1 MNNSLYKIL
10 LAGLMVCSISCK
22 KTTSTPAPVLATVI
36 TSNVSAIALASAT
49 SGGNITSDGGS
60 AITERGICYNTTTNP
75 TTANNKVV
83 SGSSAGTFTANMS
96 GLTENTIYYVR
107 AYAINSAGTSYGQVV
122 QFITLATQ
130 FETVTIGTQIWMKKN
145 LNVSTYRNGDPI
157 PEVTDTIVWAGLS
170 TGAWGY
176 YNNDPANGAVYGK
189 LYNWYAVND
198 ARNIAPSGWH
208 VATDADWSTL
218 TTFLGGEPVAGA
230 TMKETGTAHWV
241 SPNTGATD
249 SVGFAALP
257 GGYRGYQGEYVFI
270 GARGYWW
277 TSSQALLTN
286 VWYRILYNDDSKVFR
301 DNFGPN
307 IGISVRCVK
316 D

>member
-10 LAGLMVCSISCK
+10 LAGLVVCSICCK
-22 KTTSTPAPVLATVI
+22 KTASTPPPVLATVI
-36 TSNVSAIALASAT
+36 TAPMSVIALTSGT

-60 AITERGICYNTTTNP
+60 SITERGICFNTTTNP
-75 TTANNKVV
+75 TTANNKVA
-83 SGSSAGTFTANMS
+83 SGSGVGSFNANMA
-96 GLTENTIYYVR
+96 GLTENTMYYVR
-107 AYAINSAGTSYGQVV
+107 AYAINSAGTAYGQVI
-122 QFITLATQ
+122 QFVTLDTL
-130 FETVTIGTQIWMKKN
+130 FEAVTIGTQIWMKKN
-145 LNVSTYRNGDPI
+145 LNVSRYRNGDPI

-176 YNNDPANGAVYGK
+176 YNNDPANGTVYGK

-198 ARNIAPSGWH
+198 ARNIAPAGWR
-208 VATDADWSTL
+208 VATDVDWSIL
-218 TTFLGGEPVAGA
+218 ISFLGGEAVAGA
-230 TMKETGTAHWV
+230 KLKETGTTHWV

-257 GGYRGYQGEYVFI
+257 GGYRGYQGEYDFI
-270 GARGYWW
+270 GTRGYWW
-277 TSSQALLTN
+277 TSSRALLTN
-286 VWYRILYNDDSKVFR
+286 LWYLLLYNDDSKVLL

-316 D
+316 